1 MKKKLL
7 LTLVMA
13 LVFVMALAFAISAE
27 SVHEGKVDLSATVTL
42 SGSYVDAD
50 GNAITTVNLF
60 DKEGNALIWYK
71 NGSTLES
78 IRADDERVIYKCTYA
93 FGVGN
98 STVGSVTA
106 YEVSD
111 MWIQLDASTKID
123 KGNIVVLN
131 LMDDDVLINNNR
143 DIGKPVNCLKNI
155 QWANKVLEYAYCRL
169 DTVAL
174 QASAFN
180 GCPKLKYVNLED
192 LTELRAIGGGSAFS
206 QTAGQ
211 TVLFQGQVL
220 DLTGTKLCS
229 INGNGA
235 FNNVPIVGLKLPNTV
250 TTLNDWNIQ
259 GTAITSIAFPTGV
272 ATIAGS
278 QFNDCKSLTTIY
290 INNTTTNISARAFN
304 NTALEKVFFVGT
316 LDELNALLDNTDFTN
331 NTPLSD
337 VVGENRANLI
347 SYEAYKA
354 LADKSGKY
362 VVYNYNYC
370 DAYNEGNHKIGEENQ
385 LSPCAGQ
392 CSECNQTV
400 VVHTGTNVTVTIVY
414 DNYEAEGKKIT
425 TCQNTGCTHTE
436 EITVSAIFTFRG
448 YSVSEEGGA
457 GVSVKYSIDNDAIE
471 EYETV
476 TGNTLNIGL
485 FLGIKDKVGTNEIVD
500 TEGNTAQGVVA
511 AQMPKDRFI
520 FIEMKVLGLD
530 DYKESLFAFGA
541 YVIDGQE
548 EKTVTY
554 LQPGT
559 PAEGDKYVF
568 TSYNA
573 IKTIVSSEEDAE

>member
-7 LTLVMA
+7 LTLA
-13 LVFVMALAFAISAE
+13 LVAVFVLMLTFVVSAE
-27 SVHEGKVDLSATVTL
+27 SVHAGKVDLNATVTL
-42 SGSYVDAD
+42 SGSYVDAN

-78 IRADDERVIYKCTYA
+78 IRADDERVIYNCTYS

-111 MWIQLDASTKID
+111 MWIQLDESTKID

-131 LMDDDVLINNNR
+131 LMDDDVLTNYNKYLGN
-143 DIGKPVNCLKNI
+143 PVNCLKTI
-155 QWANKVLEYAYCRL
+155 AWANKVLEYAFCRL

-192 LTELRAIGGGSAFS
+192 LTELRAIGGGSVFS

-229 INGNGA
+229 INGNGD

-272 ATIAGS
+272 ATIASS

-290 INNTTTNISARAFN
+290 INNTTTKINSRAFN

-331 NTPLSD
+331 NTPLTD

-354 LADKSGKY
+354 LEDKSGKY

-370 DAYNEGNHKIGEENQ
+370 EAYNEGEHNITGGNECVGSCSVCLENIVSHKENN
-385 LSPCAGQ
+385 S
-392 CSECNQTV
+392 SI
-400 VVHTGTNVTVTIVY
+400 TVTIVY
-414 DNYEAEGKKIT
+414 ANGYSAVGVKTTDCGNEGCDYCVTVEAPALIVSLGYTAPEIANGNIAIGYRINNEAINDYEKIT
-425 TCQNTGCTHTE
+425 GK
-436 EITVSAIFTFRG
+436 TVRHGVFVATKAGLGENDIFD
-448 YSVSEEGGA
+448 EGSNA
-457 GVSVKYSIDNDAIE
+457 
-471 EYETV
+471 
-476 TGNTLNIGL
+476 
-485 FLGIKDKVGTNEIVD
+485 
-500 TEGNTAQGVVA
+500 VVA
-511 AQMPKDRFI
+511 EISNDKLIKMEIKLTGFD
-520 FIEMKVLGLD
+520 KD
-530 DYKESLFAFGA
+530 DYKTAPFAMGA
-541 YVIDGQE
+541 YIIT
-548 EKTVTY
+548 EKDEVKEVKY
-554 LQPGT
+554 FEQGT
-559 PAEGDKYVF
+559 PAEGDKYYF
-568 TSYNA
+568 TTYQA
-573 IKTIVSSEEDAE
+573 IVGE

>member
-27 SVHEGKVDLSATVTL
+27 SVHEGKVDLNATVTL
-42 SGSYVDAD
+42 SGSYVDAN

-78 IRADDERVIYKCTYA
+78 IRADDERVIYKCTYS

-131 LMDDDVLINNNR
+131 LMDDDVLINNNI
-143 DIGKPVNCLKNI
+143 DIGKPVNCLKTI
-155 QWANKVLEYAYCRL
+155 AWANKVLEYAYCRL

-174 QASAFN
+174 QQQAFC
-180 GCPKLKYVNLED
+180 GCTMLKYVNLED
-192 LTELRAIGGGSAFS
+192 LTELRQIGGS
-206 QTAGQ
+206 QTFGQ
-211 TVLFQGQVL
+211 SSNLFKGETL
-220 DLTGTKLCS
+220 DLTGTKLS
-229 INGNGA
+229 HISGEGA
-235 FNNVPIVGLKLPNTV
+235 FNGVPAAAIKLPKTV
-250 TTLNDWNIQ
+250 VALGNWCIQ

-316 LDELNALLDNTDFTN
+316 LDELNALLDNTNFEN

-347 SYEAYKA
+347 SYEAYQA
-354 LADKSGKY
+354 LEDKSGKY

-436 EITVSAIFTFRG
+436 ETTVPAIFTFRG